1 MAIKAWF
8 SWGLEMI
15 ENGLSVFAPDNT
27 LKQPTEWTP
36 ESTNKVDQTVTIGP
50 EESYTVWA
58 YSDVV
63 EGFSLLLLQP
73 SGELYV
79 SLKSDAPTSASNP
92 AAAGTAVTRQKFAIG
107 AHLPTVL
114 SLSRG
119 ISNPSAANH
128 AGSDFADS
136 GQVAANIYHV
146 TVYNPSEEDDVAL
159 RFILMPQEAS

>member
-8 SWGLEMI
+8 SWGLEVI
-15 ENGLSVFAPDNT
+15 ESGLSVFAPRNT

-36 ESTNKVDQTVTIGP
+36 DSTECVSARVVIGP
-50 EESYTVWA
+50 EETFTVWA
-58 YSDVV
+58 YSASVQ
-63 EGFSLLLLQP
+63 GFSALVLIP
-73 SGELYV
+73 GGELYV

-136 GQVAANIYHV
+136 GQVAANIYQV
-146 TVYNPSEEDDVAL
+146 TVYNPSDEDDVTL
-159 RFILMPQEAS
+159 EWNMVPQAAT